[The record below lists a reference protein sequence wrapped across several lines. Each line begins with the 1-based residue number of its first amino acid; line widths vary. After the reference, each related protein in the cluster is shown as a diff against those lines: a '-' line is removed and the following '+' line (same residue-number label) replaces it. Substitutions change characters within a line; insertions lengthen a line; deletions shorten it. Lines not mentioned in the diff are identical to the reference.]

1 MNKWLVHVLGIILLV
16 HFFSGWAIG
25 QPHYQFQHLT
35 TDEGLSNSNVSAVL
49 KDSYGFLWI
58 GMESGLSRYD
68 GYGFKNYTAEPGA
81 PNTSSFNNIWGL
93 QEDGLGYIW
102 ISSFSFMVYNRSKD
116 NFITDV
122 PGFLR
127 EMGILVDQNY
137 QVYVDKKKHV
147 WVMDG
152 LRMHHYNTD
161 TRMVNVFN
169 LNVQLDD
176 VASVRLS
183 DDGEYLYGVL
193 KPGMLW
199 QMHKQTGTQ
208 KLHRLEDI
216 EHPELYNKVYADSR
230 GGLWLF
236 SGKSGL
242 VYYRDNPNAG
252 WMKLLMS
259 SNGKGVSNRVL
270 NILDDESGH
279 IWIGTDH
286 NGLFIYDRASGSLTN
301 LLEDQGNK
309 TSISS
314 NNVVCLYR
322 DDRGIIWIGHNKK
335 GMSYYHNSFNNI
347 VSADYPE
354 CRDVSAILEDRNG
367 NIWLGTDGDGLFLK
381 ENIDDGKIKKLPIG
395 NSTAIVSLLEDRK
408 GRIWIGTYLE
418 GLICYENGEF
428 RRYTTGNSGLASNNI
443 WNLKEDRYGNLWVGT
458 LEGGIQYLRNG
469 NDKVGLDSLETVCE
483 WVKHPL
489 DMYYDGGDKLYVG
502 TVFGLNVVD
511 IATGSCT
518 VLVGNSRG
526 TQDFSQMLISNVHKA
541 ENGNIWLG
549 HPIGVTL
556 WDVKKDTLYFINE
569 NNGLTDNIVRGIIED
584 DNHNIWVT
592 TSNGLSVLST
602 ERDSQDFLRI
612 SSRNFST
619 KDGFKNNYFNNR
631 SIYKLRNRDILVGG
645 TEGFTIVNPNKIVE
659 KNQPPA
665 KVGFTGLSV
674 GNNSIKVD
682 SLYNGNTLLKRPME
696 QTDSLTFH
704 HSDRMI
710 VLHFTTGDL
719 LHADKVR
726 YSYRLDGFSQ
736 EWITIQEN
744 KVTFSSLL
752 PGIYKLYVKASNSD
766 GVWNDVPT
774 VLSITVTPPFYLS
787 RWAIALYVILSIS
800 LIWYVIYRTRNHQ
813 RSRLE
818 QQKVQL
824 EREQEV
830 NLNEMKLKFFT
841 NVSHDLRTPLT
852 LITTPLQAI
861 LEGDLEEGLRQKLN
875 IINKN
880 AGHLLRLINSL
891 LDFRKL
897 DAKAESL
904 NLRQGDFIGF
914 IRNVCLPFHNYAIDR
929 QMSFVF
935 TCEMECL
942 LMEFDSA
949 KVQKIMFN
957 LLSNAFKFTQSG
969 ESVGVHV
976 YGEGDFV
983 SVSVSDSGQGV
994 ADKDKTYIFERFYQ
1008 ASQAQDNLGSGI
1020 GLHIVSEYVHMH
1032 GGAVSVKD
1040 NEPRGSVFTFRLP
1053 IIEIG
1058 EVEGL
1063 ESEDESDD
1071 EFAEKIDGQVLP
1083 SKPVLL
1089 FVDDNLDLCEFM
1101 AGSLSDEFTVI
1112 LANNGQ
1118 EAVEQL
1124 EMNDVRVVVSDV
1136 MMPVMTGIELCHQ
1149 IKTNIHWS
1157 HIPVILLTARTA
1169 EEYQIEGLEMGADDY
1184 LTKPFNFNLLKLRIR
1199 KFLEWTELSHI
1210 TFSQKMDVSPSEI
1223 TITSLDQKLIEK
1235 AIKVVEEHIS
1245 EPEFSVEDLGSEVG
1259 LSRSHLYKKLMNI
1272 TGKGPAEFIRTIRLK
1287 RGRQLLEQNQMQIA
1301 EVAYT
1306 VGFNS
1311 PKRFTINFKNEFGIL
1326 PSDYVRSIK

>member
-1 MNKWLVHVLGIILLV
+1 MNKWYFHVLSVVILV
-16 HFFSGWAIG
+16 FVFSGRTMG

-68 GYGFKNYTAEPGA
+68 GYGFKNYTAEPGL

-102 ISSFSFMVYNRSKD
+102 ISSFSYMVYNRSKD
-116 NFITDV
+116 SFITDV

-127 EMGILVDQNY
+127 EMGIFVDQNY
-137 QVYVDKKKHV
+137 QVYVDKKKDV

-152 LRMHHYNTD
+152 RKMHHYNTD

-169 LNVQLDD
+169 LNIQLED
-176 VASVRLS
+176 VSSVRLS
-183 DDGEYLYGVL
+183 DDGEHLYGML

-199 QMHKQTGTQ
+199 QMNKQTGTQ

-216 EHPELYNKVYADSR
+216 AHSHLYNKVYADSR

-242 VYYRDNPNAG
+242 VYYRETPNDAWKG
-252 WMKLLMS
+252 LLMS

-270 NILDDESGH
+270 NVLDDESGH

-286 NGLFIYDRASGSLTN
+286 NGLFIYDRASGTLTN

-335 GMSYYHNSFNNI
+335 GMSYYHDSFNNI

-367 NIWLGTDGDGLFLK
+367 NIWLGTDGDGLFLT

-395 NSTAIVSLLEDRK
+395 NSTAIVSLLEDHK
-408 GRIWIGTYLE
+408 GRIWIGTYLD
-418 GLICYENGEF
+418 GLVCYENGVF
-428 RRYTTGNSGLASNNI
+428 SRYTTANSGLASNNI
-443 WNLKEDRYGNLWVGT
+443 WNLKEDRYGNLWIGT
-458 LEGGIQYLRNG
+458 LEGGIQYLSNG
-469 NDKVGLDSLETVCE
+469 NGKVGLDSLTTVCE
-483 WVKHPL
+483 WMKHPL

-502 TVFGLNVVD
+502 TVYGLYVVD
-511 IATGSCT
+511 IISGSCSI
-518 VLVGNSRG
+518 LEGNSRG
-526 TQDFSQMLISNVHKA
+526 TQNFSQMLISNVYKA
-541 ENGNIWLG
+541 ENGNILLG
-549 HPIGVTL
+549 HPSGVTI

-569 NNGLTDNIVRGIIED
+569 NNGLSDNIVRGIIED

-602 ERDSQDFLRI
+602 ERDSQDFLKV

-659 KNQPPA
+659 KNQPLA
-665 KVGFTGLSV
+665 KVSFTDLSV
-674 GNNSIKVD
+674 GNKSIKVD
-682 SLYNGNTLLKRPME
+682 SLYNGNTILKLPME
-696 QTDSLTFH
+696 LTDSLTFQ

-710 VLHFTTGDL
+710 VLQFTTGDL
-719 LHADKVR
+719 LYADKVR
-726 YSYRLDGFSQ
+726 YSYRLEGFSQ
-736 EWITIQEN
+736 DWITIQEN

-752 PGIYKLYVKASNSD
+752 PGNYKLFVKAGNSD
-766 GVWNDVPT
+766 GVWNNVPT
-774 VLSITVTPPFYLS
+774 VLYITVAPPFYLS
-787 RWAIALYVILSIS
+787 RWAIALYVILAIS
-800 LIWYVIYRTRNHQ
+800 LISYVIYRTRNLQ
-813 RSRLE
+813 RIRLE

-824 EREQEV
+824 EREQEI

-861 LEGDLEEGLRQKLN
+861 LEGDLEDGLRQKLN
-875 IINKN
+875 VINKN
-880 AGHLLRLINSL
+880 AGQLLRLINSL

-904 NLRQGDFIGF
+904 NLKQGDFIGF
-914 IRNVCLPFHNYAIDR
+914 MRNVCLPFHNYAIDR
-929 QMSFVF
+929 QMSFTF
-935 TCEMECL
+935 TSETESL

-949 KVQKIMFN
+949 KVQKIMLN

-976 YGEGDFV
+976 AGEGDFV
-983 SVSVSDSGQGV
+983 SVSVSDSGQGI
-994 ADKDKTYIFERFYQ
+994 ADKDKAYIFERFYQ
-1008 ASQAQDNLGSGI
+1008 ASQTQDNLGSGI

-1032 GGAVSVKD
+1032 GGGIAVKD

-1053 IIEIG
+1053 IIETG
-1058 EVEGL
+1058 KSAL
-1063 ESEDESDD
+1063 ESEEESIDEV
-1071 EFAEKIDGQVLP
+1071 EEGIDGQISP

-1101 AGSLSDEFTVI
+1101 VGSLSGEFTVI
-1112 LANNGQ
+1112 LAHNGQ
-1118 EAVEQL
+1118 EAMEQL
-1124 EMNDVRVVVSDV
+1124 EINDVRVVVSDV
-1136 MMPVMTGIELCHQ
+1136 MMPVMSGTELCHR

-1210 TFSQKMDVSPSEI
+1210 SFSQKMDVSPSEI

-1301 EVAYT
+1301 EVAYS

-1326 PSDYVRSIK
+1326 PSEYLRSIK

>member
-1 MNKWLVHVLGIILLV
+1 MKWLVPVLSVLILV
-16 HFFSGWAIG
+16 HFFSIRAVG
-25 QPHYQFQHLT
+25 QRHYQFQHLT
-35 TDEGLSNSNVSAVL
+35 TKEGLSNSNVSAVL

-58 GMESGLSRYD
+58 GMEYGLNRYD
-68 GYGFKNYTAEPGA
+68 GYGFKSYSAELGA
-81 PNTSSFNNIWGL
+81 SNNRLLNNVMGL
-93 QEDGLGYIW
+93 QEDGLGNIW
-102 ISSFSFMVYNRSKD
+102 ISSFSYLVYNRSKD

-122 PGFLR
+122 PEFLR
-127 EMGILVDQNY
+127 ELGILVDGDFH
-137 QVYVDKKKHV
+137 VYVDKKKDI
-147 WVMDG
+147 WVLDKQK
-152 LRMHHYNTD
+152 MHHYNTR
-161 TRMVNVFN
+161 TETVSVIN
-169 LNVQLDD
+169 LNVQLEEM
-176 VASVRLS
+176 ASVRLS

-193 KPGMLW
+193 RPGMLW
-199 QMHKQTGTQ
+199 QMHKHSGNQQ
-208 KLHRLEDI
+208 LHRLDDI
-216 EHPELYNKVYADSR
+216 EQPEQYNKVYADSR
-230 GGLWLF
+230 SGLWLF

-242 VYYRDNPNAG
+242 IYYRKNPKAG
-252 WMKLLMS
+252 WEKLLMS
-259 SNGKGVSNRVL
+259 SNGKGTSNRVL
-270 NILDDESGH
+270 DILDDESGH
-279 IWIGTDH
+279 VWIGTDH
-286 NGLFIYDRASGSLTN
+286 NGLFIYDRAGGNLTN
-301 LLEDQGNK
+301 LLEDYGNK

-314 NNVVCLYR
+314 NNVVHIYR
-322 DDRGIIWIGHNKK
+322 DDSGIMWIAHNKK
-335 GMSYYHNSFNNI
+335 GISYYHDSFNSI
-347 VSADYPE
+347 ISADHPE

-367 NIWLGTDGDGLFLK
+367 NIWLGTDGNGLLLK
-381 ENIDDGKIKKLPIG
+381 ENTVDGKIRKLPVG
-395 NSTAIVSLLEDRK
+395 NSTAIVSLLEDSK
-408 GRIWIGTYLE
+408 GRVWIGTYLE
-418 GLICYENGEF
+418 GLICYENGRF
-428 RRYTTGNSGLASNNI
+428 SQYTTRNSGLASNNI
-443 WNLKEDRYGNLWVGT
+443 WDLAEDRYGNVWIGT
-458 LEGGIQYLRNG
+458 LEGGIQYIRK
-469 NDKVGLDSLETVCE
+469 DIVGLDSLETVCE
-483 WVKHPL
+483 WMKHPL

-502 TVFGLNVVD
+502 TVYGLYVVD
-511 IATGSCT
+511 IISGSCSI
-518 VLVGNSRG
+518 LVGNSQG
-526 TQDFSQMLISNVHKA
+526 TQNFNQMIISNVYKA
-541 ENGNIWLG
+541 ENGNILLG
-549 HPIGVTL
+549 HPRGVTL
-556 WDVKKDTLYFINE
+556 WDVKKDTLYFIDE
-569 NNGLTDNIVRGIIED
+569 NSGLADNNVRGIIED

-602 ERDSQDFLRI
+602 ERDSQDYLRI

-619 KDGFKNNYFNNR
+619 KDGFNNNYFNNR

-659 KNQPPA
+659 KKQPLA
-665 KVGFTGLSV
+665 KVSFTGLSV
-674 GNNSIKVD
+674 GNSSVKVD
-682 SLYNGNTLLKRPME
+682 SLYNGHKLLMRPME
-696 QTDSLTFH
+696 QTDSLTFRH
-704 HSDRMI
+704 NDRMI
-710 VLHFTTGDL
+710 ALQFTTGDL
-719 LHADKVR
+719 LYADKVR
-726 YSYRLDGFSQ
+726 YSYRLEGFSQ

-744 KVTFSSLL
+744 KVMFSSLA
-752 PGIYKLYVKASNSD
+752 PGSYKLYVKASNSD

-787 RWAIALYVILSIS
+787 SWAIALYIVFAIS
-800 LIWYVIYRTRNHQ
+800 LISYVIYRTRNHQ
-813 RSRLE
+813 RTRLE
-818 QQKVQL
+818 QQKIHL

-861 LEGDLEEGLRQKLN
+861 LEGDLEDGFRQKLN

-880 AGHLLRLINSL
+880 AGQLLRLINSL

-914 IRNVCLPFHNYAIDR
+914 IRNICLPFYNYAIDR

-935 TCEMECL
+935 TCETECL
-942 LMEFDSA
+942 LMEFDPA
-949 KVQKIMFN
+949 KVQKIMLN

-969 ESVGVHV
+969 EAVEVHV
-976 YGEGDFV
+976 CGQDDFV
-983 SVSVSDSGQGV
+983 FVNVSDSGQGV
-994 ADKDKTYIFERFYQ
+994 ADKDKAYIFERFYQ
-1008 ASQAQDNLGSGI
+1008 ASQAHDNLGSGI

-1032 GGAVSVKD
+1032 GGIIEVKD
-1040 NEPRGSVFTFRLP
+1040 NEPRGSIFTFRLP
-1053 IIEIG
+1053 IIETG

-1063 ESEDESDD
+1063 EPEDESSDG
-1071 EFAEKIDGQVLP
+1071 FAEDIDEQVFP

-1112 LANNGQ
+1112 LANNGKQ
-1118 EAVEQL
+1118 AIEQL
-1124 EMNDVRVVVSDV
+1124 EVNDVRVVVSDV
-1136 MMPVMTGIELCHQ
+1136 MMPVMSGIELCHQ

-1301 EVAYT
+1301 EVAYS

>member
-1 MNKWLVHVLGIILLV
+1 MKWLNRVLCILILV
-16 HFFSGWAIG
+16 HFFTGNVIG
-25 QPHYQFQHLT
+25 QRHYQFQHLT

-58 GMESGLSRYD
+58 GMESGLNRYD
-68 GYGFKNYTAEPGA
+68 GYGFKSYSAALGES
-81 PNTSSFNNIWGL
+81 NTSPLNNIWGL
-93 QEDGLGYIW
+93 KEDGLGNIW
-102 ISSFSFMVYNRSKD
+102 ISNFSNMVYIRSKD
-116 NFITDV
+116 NFVTDV
-122 PGFLR
+122 SGFLR
-127 EMGILVDQNY
+127 GLGILVDQDF
-137 QVYVDKKKHV
+137 QVYVDKKKDI
-147 WVMDG
+147 WVLDKKK
-152 LRMHHYNTD
+152 MHHYNTH
-161 TRMVNVFN
+161 TSTVSVFN
-169 LNVQLDD
+169 LNVQLDE

-193 KPGMLW
+193 EPGMLW

-208 KLHRLEDI
+208 KLYRLEDI

-242 VYYRDNPNAG
+242 VYYRTNPNAG
-252 WMKLLMS
+252 WKKLLMS
-259 SNGKGVSNRVL
+259 SNGKGTSNRVL
-270 NILDDESGH
+270 GILDDESGQV
-279 IWIGTDH
+279 WIGTDH
-286 NGLFIYDRASGSLTN
+286 NGLFIYDRASGNLTN
-301 LLEDQGNK
+301 LLEDQENK

-314 NNVVCLYR
+314 NNVACLYR
-322 DDRGIIWIGHNKK
+322 DDSGIIWIGHNKK
-335 GMSYYHNSFNNI
+335 GMSYYHDSFNNI
-347 VSADYPE
+347 INADYSE
-354 CRDVSAILEDRNG
+354 CRDVSAILEDLKG
-367 NIWLGTDGDGLFLK
+367 NIWLGTDGNGLFLK
-381 ENIDDGKIKKLPIG
+381 ENTASGKIKKLPIG
-395 NSTAIVSLLEDRK
+395 NSTAIVSLLEDHK

-428 RRYTTGNSGLASNNI
+428 RRYTTRNSGLASNNI
-443 WNLKEDRYGNLWVGT
+443 WSMKEDRYGNIWIGT
-458 LEGGIQYLRNG
+458 LEGGIQYLR

-483 WVKHPL
+483 WMKHPL
-489 DMYYDGGDKLYVG
+489 DMHYDGGDKLYVG

-511 IATGSCT
+511 ITTGSCT
-518 VLVGNSRG
+518 VLVGNSQG

-549 HPIGVTL
+549 HPSGVTL
-556 WDVKKDTLYFINE
+556 WDVKKDTLYFIDE
-569 NNGLTDNIVRGIIED
+569 SNGLTDNIVRGIIED

-602 ERDSQDFLRI
+602 ERDSQDFLRV

-645 TEGFTIVNPNKIVE
+645 TEGFSIVNPNKIVE
-659 KNQPPA
+659 KNQPLA
-665 KVGFTGLSV
+665 EVSFTGLSV

-682 SLYNGNTLLKRPME
+682 SLYNGHTFLKLPME
-696 QTDSLTFH
+696 QTDSLTFQ
-704 HSDRMI
+704 HSDRLI
-710 VLHFTTGDL
+710 ALQFTTGDL
-719 LHADKVR
+719 LYAEKVR
-726 YSYRLDGFSQ
+726 YAYKLDGFSPD
-736 EWITIQEN
+736 WITIQEN
-744 KVTFSSLL
+744 KVVFSSLA
-752 PGIYKLYVKASNSD
+752 PGTYKLYVKASNSD
-766 GVWNDVPT
+766 GVWNDIPT
-774 VLSITVTPPFYLS
+774 VLYITVTPPFYLS
-787 RWAIALYVILSIS
+787 SWAIALYIAFGIGIILYAIF
-800 LIWYVIYRTRNHQ
+800 RTRNHH
-813 RSRLE
+813 RTRLE
-818 QQKVQL
+818 QQRTQL

-861 LEGDLEEGLRQKLN
+861 LEGDLEDGLRQKLN
-875 IINKN
+875 LINKN
-880 AGHLLRLINSL
+880 AGQLLRLINSL

-914 IRNVCLPFHNYAIDR
+914 IRNICLPFHNYALDR
-929 QMSFVF
+929 HMDFVF
-935 TCEMECL
+935 TCETEYL

-949 KVQKIMFN
+949 KVQKILLN

-969 ESVGVHV
+969 EAVEVSICRQD
-976 YGEGDFV
+976 DFV
-983 SVSVSDSGQGV
+983 CVNVSDSGQGI
-994 ADKDKTYIFERFYQ
+994 ADKDKEHIFERFYQ

-1020 GLHIVSEYVHMH
+1020 GLHIVSEYVNMH
-1032 GGAVSVKD
+1032 GGIIAVKD
-1040 NEPRGSVFTFRLP
+1040 NEPRGSVFTFKLP
-1053 IIEIG
+1053 IIETG
-1058 EVEGL
+1058 EAEGL
-1063 ESEDESDD
+1063 EFEDVSID
-1071 EFAEKIDGQVLP
+1071 EFAEEIDGQVLP

-1118 EAVEQL
+1118 EAIEQL
-1124 EMNDVRVVVSDV
+1124 EINDVRVVVSDV
-1136 MMPVMTGIELCHQ
+1136 MMPVMTGTELCSR

-1287 RGRQLLEQNQMQIA
+1287 RGRQLLEQNQLQIA
-1301 EVAYT
+1301 EVAYS

-1326 PSDYVRSIK
+1326 PSEYLRSIK